1 MSLKA
6 LSQEM
11 KKEAPCVVPRESRDP
26 SGRASLQLPL
36 CSRGF
41 IGTL

>member
-11 KKEAPCVVPRESRDP
+11 KEAPCVVPRESQDLP
-26 SGRASLQLPL
+26 GRASYSFPFVA
-36 CSRGF
+36 GV